1 MPPVVKRRKPIQV
14 QLAKV
19 YEGQSLEGAYIAEPK
34 YDGLRGVIVFKG
46 CKGEA
51 LTRTGLPIPNA
62 KHVIDE
68 LAKTGNFFN
77 QVLDGEFL
85 ADDWN
90 LSQSIVKT
98 QEPHPEAEKLKF
110 YVFDIIPLESWVAKA
125 ETHPLWFR
133 KEELERR
140 VGKFKFTLNTPS
152 TPMCRTPEEISKTLV
167 AYTTVGFEGIMLKD
181 LDAPY
186 QYKKS
191 ATWLKVKPIH
201 EADFFITGATEGR
214 GKHKGKLGALFIMN
228 EELAL
233 PNGETGVECEVGTGF
248 SDAQREELWA
258 DFKADKLI
266 GRCVEVE
273 YQEVTEDGALRFPAF
288 KRMRD
293 DK

>member
-1 MPPVVKRRKPIQV
+1 MPPVVERRKPIQV

-19 YEGQSLEGAYIAEPK
+19 YEGQPLEGLYIAEPK

-62 KHVIDE
+62 KHVIEE

-77 QVLDGEFL
+77 TVLDGEFL

-110 YVFDIIPLESWVAKA
+110 YVFDIIPLECWVAKKP
-125 ETHPLWFR
+125 TQPLWFR

-140 VGKFKFTLNTPS
+140 VGKFKFTLNVPHHCCS
-152 TPMCRTPEEISKTLV
+152 TPQDVLRMRDIHVQE
-167 AYTTVGFEGIMLKD
+167 GFEGIMLKD

-186 QYKKS
+186 AFKKS
-191 ATWLKVKPIH
+191 LSWLKVKPIH
-201 EADFFITGATEGR
+201 EGDFIVIGAVEGR
-214 GKHKGKLGALFIMN
+214 GKHKGKLGALK
-228 EELAL
+228 LV
-233 PNGETGVECEVGTGF
+233 GTVQWKGKDVKVESEVGTGF
-248 SDAQREELWA
+248 NDPQREELWA
-258 DFKADKLI
+258 DFKANKLI
-266 GRCVEVE
+266 GRIVEVE

-288 KRMRD
+288 KRVRD